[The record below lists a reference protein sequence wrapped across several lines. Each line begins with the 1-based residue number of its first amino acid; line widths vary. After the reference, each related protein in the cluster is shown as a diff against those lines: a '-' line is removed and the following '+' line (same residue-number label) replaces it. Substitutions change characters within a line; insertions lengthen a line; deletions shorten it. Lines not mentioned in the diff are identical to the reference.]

1 VMHSTGAA
9 PTPGSPYIW
18 AFLASGLM
26 AAYVMVGFDS
36 AGELSEETHA
46 PRRITPRTIIRA
58 LIVSGVGGALLLI
71 AALMAAPSLTD
82 GNLAS
87 VGLPYVVEAVFG
99 ATAGRIIL
107 VDVVIAIIV
116 CTLACQT
123 SGARMMY
130 SMARQKALPFHGVL
144 GKVSPRTGTPIV
156 TSLVV
161 GVGAALVLVVT
172 ALSSLCIAM
181 LYLGYLGVTA
191 PLLLHRFRHARG
203 HASAATAEGTDEH
216 GKRLFSLGKWAIPVT
231 LVAVIYQVLAVVN
244 LAWPRSSVYDLTGHT
259 WWLKWS
265 AVLFIGITLV
275 VGYLVHL
282 RLRSGKLHIPHA
294 WHHQS
299 AEATTG
305 GPAVALAEPEG
316 A

>member
-1 VMHSTGAA
+1 
-9 PTPGSPYIW
+9 
-18 AFLASGLM
+18 
-26 AAYVMVGFDS
+26 
-36 AGELSEETHA
+36 
-46 PRRITPRTIIRA
+46 
-58 LIVSGVGGALLLI
+58 
-71 AALMAAPSLTD
+71 MAAPSLTD
-82 GNLAS
+82 GNLAT

-130 SMARQKALPFHGVL
+130 SMARQKALPFHGAL

-161 GVGAALVLVVT
+161 GVGAALVLVVNLGQSAVFL

-181 LYLGYLGVTA
+181 LYIGYLGVTA
-191 PLLLHRFRHARG
+191 PLLLHRIRSARG
-203 HASAATAEGTDEH
+203 QASAATAEGTDEH
-216 GKRLFSLGKWAIPVT
+216 GKKLFSLGKWAIPVNVVAVDLPGRRDRQPRLAAQVRLRPDRAH
-231 LVAVIYQVLAVVN
+231 LVAAVERRPVHR
-244 LAWPRSSVYDLTGHT
+244 A
-259 WWLKWS
+259 
-265 AVLFIGITLV
+265 TLV

-282 RLRSGKLHIPHA
+282 RLRGGKLHIPHA
-294 WHHQS
+294 WHHHPA
-299 AEATTG
+299 AE
-305 GPAVALAEPEG
+305 PAAALAEPEG